1 MKYGSKCI
9 KNYQGLMKAFQEQGI
24 FPQSAERIGH
34 KRISHFNF
42 KSKVDF
48 VG

>member
-34 KRISHFNF
+34 KPISHFNF
-42 KSKVDF
+42 KSKVNF